1 VEVQGRVQ
9 GFMTPGSVIPSCG
22 RYYCKA
28 ANSRGLG
35 INSAFVESF
44 VAEMNSVI
52 YTCMYTCTYTWTW
65 KLYNSSNFIQ
75 PVGLYSLQ
83 THTHTHTQTQT
94 HTNTPQGPTQTET
107 GLASVRRILNFTRII
122 ICSQLKKILFYPHHF
137 ILPPYVILKVI
148 LYSMFYFICYILA

>member
-44 VAEMNSVI
+44 VAEMNSVT
-52 YTCMYTCTYTWTW
+52 YTCMYTRTYTWTW

-75 PVGLYSLQ
+75 AVGLYSLQ
-83 THTHTHTQTQT
+83 THTY
-94 HTNTPQGPTQTET
+94 TNTPQGPTQTQT
-107 GLASVRRILNFTRII
+107 GLAFLRRILNFTRII
-122 ICSQLKKILFYPHHF
+122 IYYPLKKTLFFPHHF
-137 ILPPYVILKVI
+137 ILLPYVTLQVI
-148 LYSMFYFICYILA
+148 LYSMIYFICYIVPY